1 MTHEIPAICKN
12 VHPRKFLAIYTVMIW
27 CIHMVC
33 FLPPLGHHSK
43 IHVCSYCLINHCT
56 TVYTSQA
63 FQSVSD
69 KSGAAKTLL
78 SLAGSLTDS
87 LLQKMT
93 NKAERLALT
102 AHLPPSQ
109 LEWVRKQVG
118 KTRLTR
124 GFVVHPLYSVSVDCM
139 YILGTH
145 L

>member
-1 MTHEIPAICKN
+1 MTHEIPAKRSPAEVFGYIHGN
-12 VHPRKFLAIYTVMIW
+12 DMVHTHGLL
-27 CIHMVC
+27 
-33 FLPPLGHHSK
+33 LPLLGHNSK
-43 IHVCSYCLINHCT
+43 NHVCSYNSLNHCT
-56 TVYTSQA
+56 TVSQA

-78 SLAGSLTDS
+78 SLAGSLIDS

-124 GFVVHPLYSVSVDCM
+124 GFVVHPL
-139 YILGTH
+139 L
-145 L
+145 